1 MSPRFRLLLFLGV
14 LAALVLMALYWGI
27 TLQEEDWGPAQIR
40 ALAER
45 FEGQPWLPWAVF
57 AGVVIGLQIAI
68 PQVLL
73 VPVAV
78 IVLGPWS
85 GFAAAYLGTIVAA
98 IVGYLAGRYLGRRPV
113 RRLSGPSMKR
123 LSRSLAQRGIQ
134 SMVVINMLPIVSQ
147 TLINLL
153 AGTTHIRFRDFLIG
167 SVIGI
172 LPPTAVVTVATHLLL
187 QVGRMPTAGEALVL
201 FLAVFLT
208 AMALWVLTR
217 RAWNWLYGA

>member
-14 LAALVLMALYWGI
+14 FVILAVMALVWGI
-27 TLQEEDWGPAQIR
+27 ALQDEDWGPTRVR

-45 FEGQPWLPWAVF
+45 FEDRAWLPWAVF
-57 AGVVIGLQIAI
+57 AGTVIGLQVAI
-68 PQVLL
+68 PQLVL

-85 GFAAAYLGTIVAA
+85 GFAIAYLGTVAGA
-98 IVGYLAGRYLGRRPV
+98 VVGYLAGRYLGRRPV

-123 LSRSLAQRGIQ
+123 LSRSLARRGIQ
-134 SMVVINMLPIVSQ
+134 SMVVINMLPVVSQ

-153 AGTTHIRFRDFLIG
+153 AGTTHIRFRDFLVG

-172 LPPTAVVTVATHLLL
+172 LPPTAMVTLATHLLL
-187 QVGRMPTAGEALVL
+187 QVGRMPTPGEALAL
-201 FLAVFLT
+201 LLAVFLT
-208 AMALWVLTR
+208 AMLLWYLTR